1 MLHELLLALSGDSG
15 GIFVHKKFA
24 GLQVATDLP
33 FIHGS
38 EVDLLNRIC
47 KLGTYFQNFQTFR
60 RKYSEVS
67 PYLKTIKRSKDGT
80 TSADS
85 FGLYIQAFCTGLD
98 QVLDSYRKSLI
109 DLEKQI
115 LKDPKLPLTFIE
127 HSLEKYQ
134 ALFPALWSVI
144 EQIQA
149 SKASG
154 CQILDILYQSCNCGI
169 PDLRDALER
178 ILFVCH
184 GVMYQQLSAWCLH
197 GIHIDKHNEFFIKE
211 VTSEDDDTLDIPE
224 DGTSSDLGIP
234 GITGRQLAE
243 ILEGDTKKQ
252 TPVQWKYRINAE
264 MLPSYI
270 PTRVADKVLFIGESV
285 GMFKGSKANNNS
297 IYRSSIIQD
306 KEEEFTRSLYSLQEM
321 PRFNLMLF
329 ENEIDKIRLCV
340 AEHLWKLVVEDVN
353 LLKHLQI
360 LKDFFLMG
368 RGELFSAFIEH
379 ARGLLK
385 LPPSDNTSHDAN
397 AAFLQVLSK
406 FLPDDDEAASMF
418 TVVIDEECTQNEKKK
433 KAASADQ
440 PGVVISGWDCVKLQ
454 YDVQWPLHIL
464 FQPAVLENYNKL
476 FRFLLKVK
484 RTQLD
489 LQQVWAAYM
498 GTKHLSTAQLS
509 NMTKIWLSRM
519 HMAFLVDNLQYY
531 LQVDVLEAQ
540 YSQLVEKINSTRDFE
555 SIGLAHDNFL
565 TTLMAQSFLLMKPV
579 SHCLDEILNLCQS
592 FSALLLQTGSSGLA
606 KRELSQIDNIT
617 KMYERQTVLLFQILS
632 SVRSH
637 QASPH
642 LAQLLLRID
651 FNKHF
656 SSSTFTNSSTSE
668 ATSITE
674 TSGFV

>member
-15 GIFVHKKFA
+15 GIFVYKKFA
-24 GLQVATDLP
+24 GLQVAADLP
-33 FIHGS
+33 FIHDS

-47 KLGTYFQNFQTFR
+47 RLGSYFRKFQTFC

-67 PYLKTIKRSKDGT
+67 PFITENSSDGT
-80 TSADS
+80 TLEVP

-98 QVLDSYRKSLI
+98 QVLDSYRKTLI

-127 HSLEKYQ
+127 HSLEQYQ
-134 ALFPALWSVI
+134 VLFPALWSVI

-149 SKASG
+149 SKALG
-154 CQILDILYQSCNCGI
+154 CQILDVLQQSCICGI
-169 PDLRDALER
+169 PDVRDALER

-184 GVMYQQLSAWCLH
+184 GVMYQQLSAWVLH
-197 GIHIDKHNEFFIKE
+197 GILIDKHNEFFIKE
-211 VTSEDDDTLDIPE
+211 VTPADDQTVNKTDDSVANSE
-224 DGTSSDLGIP
+224 LGIP
-234 GITGRQLAE
+234 GITGRQLTE
-243 ILEGDTKKQ
+243 ILEGEVRKP
-252 TPVQWKYRINAE
+252 TPARWQYRINAE

-270 PTRVADKVLFIGESV
+270 PTRVADKVLFIGESI
-285 GMFKGSKANNNS
+285 GMLKGSKRTKNS
-297 IYRSSIIQD
+297 LQRSSVIQE
-306 KEEEFTRSLYSLQEM
+306 KEEEFTRSLYALQQQ
-321 PRFNLMLF
+321 PTFNLMLF

-353 LLKHLQI
+353 LLKHLKI
-360 LKDFFLMG
+360 VKEFFLLG

-379 ARGLLK
+379 ARSLLK
-385 LPPSDNTSHDAN
+385 LPPSDNTSHDIH
-397 AAFLQVLSK
+397 AAFLQVVSK
-406 FLPDDDEAASMF
+406 FLPDDDEATAMF
-418 TVVIDEECTQNEKKK
+418 TVVIDKEIAQQEKKK
-433 KAASADQ
+433 KTTATAEQTA
-440 PGVVISGWDCVKLQ
+440 VVVSGWDCVQLQ

-464 FQPAVLENYNKL
+464 FQPTVLDKYNNL

-489 LQQVWAAYM
+489 LQLVWAAYM
-498 GTKHLSTAQLS
+498 GTKRLSTAQLS

-519 HMAFLVDNLQYY
+519 HMSFLVDNLQYY

-540 YSQLVEKINSTRDFE
+540 YTQLVEKINGTRDFE
-555 SIGLAHDNFL
+555 SIRLAHDQFV

-592 FSALLLQTGSSGLA
+592 FSSLLLQTGSTGLTQ
-606 KRELSQIDNIT
+606 RELTQIENIT
-617 KMYERQTVLLFQILS
+617 KTYERQTILLFQILS

-656 SSSTFTNSSTSE
+656 SSSSSSSSIPSSE
-668 ATSITE
+668 ERT
-674 TSGFV
+674 

>member
-15 GIFVHKKFA
+15 GVFVHKKFA
-24 GLQVATDLP
+24 GIQVAADLP

-47 KLGTYFQNFQTFR
+47 KLGSYFQKFQIFC
-60 RKYSEVS
+60 RKYSQVS
-67 PYLKTIKRSKDGT
+67 PFIRENSNDGT
-80 TSADS
+80 TLAQEP

-115 LKDPKLPLTFIE
+115 LEDPNLPLTYIE
-127 HSLEKYQ
+127 HSLEQYQ
-134 ALFPALWSVI
+134 VLFPAIWSVI

-149 SKASG
+149 SKALG
-154 CQILDILYQSCNCGI
+154 CQILDILHQSCNCGI
-169 PDLRDALER
+169 PDVRDALER

-184 GVMYQQLSAWCLH
+184 GVMYQQLSAWVLH

-211 VTSEDDDTLDIPE
+211 VTSADDQTVTKTDE
-224 DGTSSDLGIP
+224 GATSSGSDLGIP

-243 ILEGDTKKQ
+243 ILEGEAKKQ
-252 TPVQWKYRINAE
+252 LPARWQFRINAE

-285 GMFKGSKANNNS
+285 GMFKGSKKTKNS
-297 IYRSSIIQD
+297 LYRSSVIQD
-306 KEEEFTRSLYSLQEM
+306 KEQEFTMSLYSLQQL
-321 PRFNLMLF
+321 PKFNLMLF

-360 LKDFFLMG
+360 LKDFFLLG

-418 TVVIDEECTQNEKKK
+418 TVVIDKEITQHEKKK
-433 KAASADQ
+433 KTNTADQ
-440 PGVVISGWDCVKLQ
+440 SSALVSGWDCVKLQ

-464 FQPAVLENYNKL
+464 FQPAVLEKYNNL

-540 YSQLVEKINSTRDFE
+540 YSQLLEKINSTRDFE
-555 SIGLAHDNFL
+555 SIRLAHDHFI

-592 FSALLLQTGSSGLA
+592 FSSLLLQTGSTSLTQ
-606 KRELSQIDNIT
+606 RELTQIENIT
-617 KMYERQTVLLFQILS
+617 KTYERQTILLFQILS

-656 SSSTFTNSSTSE
+656 SSSSSSGP
-668 ATSITE
+668 AISSSE
-674 TSGFV
+674 TSG

>member
-1 MLHELLLALSGDSG
+1 MLHELLLALSGVSG

-24 GLQVATDLP
+24 GLQVAADLP
-33 FIHGS
+33 FIHES

-47 KLGTYFQNFQTFR
+47 RLGSYFQKFQTFC
-60 RKYSEVS
+60 KKFTEVS
-67 PYLKTIKRSKDGT
+67 PFIREDSGDGT
-80 TSADS
+80 NLEEP

-98 QVLDSYRKSLI
+98 QVLDSYRKDLI

-115 LKDPKLPLTFIE
+115 LRDPKLPLTYIE
-127 HSLEKYQ
+127 HSLEQYQ
-134 ALFPALWSVI
+134 VLFPSLWSVI
-144 EQIQA
+144 EKIQV
-149 SKASG
+149 SKALG
-154 CQILDILYQSCNCGI
+154 CQILDVLQQSCVCGI
-169 PDLRDALER
+169 PDVRYALER
-178 ILFVCH
+178 ILFACH
-184 GVMYQQLSAWCLH
+184 GVMYHQLSAWLLH
-197 GIHIDKHNEFFIKE
+197 GILIDKHGEFFIKE
-211 VTSEDDDTLDIPE
+211 VTFADDQTVDKTTDGA
-224 DGTSSDLGIP
+224 GTSSTDLGIP
-234 GITGRQLAE
+234 GITGRQLTE
-243 ILEGDTKKQ
+243 ILEGEVKKDA
-252 TPVQWKYRINAE
+252 PAQWKFRINAE

-285 GMFKGSKANNNS
+285 GMFKGSKQTKNS
-297 IYRSSIIQD
+297 LQRSSVIQE
-306 KEEEFTRSLYSLQEM
+306 KEEEFTKSLYGLQQQ
-321 PRFNLMLF
+321 PKFNLMLF

-340 AEHLWKLVVEDVN
+340 AELLWKLVVEDVN
-353 LLKHLQI
+353 LLKHLKI
-360 LKDFFLMG
+360 LKEFFLLG

-379 ARGLLK
+379 ARSLLK
-385 LPPSDNTSHDAN
+385 LPPSDNTSHDAH

-406 FLPDDDEAASMF
+406 FLPDDDEAASLF
-418 TVVIDEECTQNEKKK
+418 TIVIDKEITQQEKKK
-433 KAASADQ
+433 RTATATDSSA
-440 PGVVISGWDCVKLQ
+440 VVISGWDCVKLQ

-464 FQPAVLENYNKL
+464 FQPAILEKYNSL

-498 GTKHLSTAQLS
+498 GTKHLSNAQIS

-540 YSQLVEKINSTRDFE
+540 YTQLVEKINSTRDFE
-555 SIGLAHDNFL
+555 SIRLAHDQFV

-592 FSALLLQTGSSGLA
+592 FSSLLLQTGNTGLSE
-606 KRELSQIDNIT
+606 RELAQIENIT
-617 KMYERQTVLLFQILS
+617 KTYERQTVLLFQILS

-656 SSSTFTNSSTSE
+656 SSSFQE
-668 ATSITE
+668 RL
-674 TSGFV
+674 

>member
-15 GIFVHKKFA
+15 GVFVYKKFA
-24 GLQVATDLP
+24 GLQVAADLP
-33 FIHGS
+33 FIHRS

-47 KLGTYFQNFQTFR
+47 KLGSYFQKFQTFC

-67 PYLKTIKRSKDGT
+67 PFIRENPNDGAT
-80 TSADS
+80 QQEP

-109 DLEKQI
+109 DLESQI
-115 LKDPKLPLTFIE
+115 LEDPKLPLTYIE
-127 HSLEKYQ
+127 HSLEQYQ
-134 ALFPALWSVI
+134 VLFPALWSVV

-149 SKASG
+149 SKALG
-154 CQILDILYQSCNCGI
+154 CQILDILHQSCNCGI
-169 PDLRDALER
+169 PDVRDALER

-184 GVMYQQLSAWCLH
+184 GVMYQQLSAWVLH

-211 VTSEDDDTLDIPE
+211 ATSADDQTVNKTDE
-224 DGTSSDLGIP
+224 GAASSSSDLGIP
-234 GITGRQLAE
+234 GITGRQLTE
-243 ILEGDTKKQ
+243 ILEGEVKKQ
-252 TPVQWKYRINAE
+252 TPARWQFRINAE

-285 GMFKGSKANNNS
+285 GMFKGSKETKNS
-297 IYRSSIIQD
+297 LYRSSVIQD
-306 KEEEFTRSLYSLQEM
+306 KEQEFTRLLYSLQQQ
-321 PRFNLMLF
+321 PKFNLMLF

-353 LLKHLQI
+353 LLKQLQI
-360 LKDFFLMG
+360 LKDFFLLG

-379 ARGLLK
+379 ARSLLK

-406 FLPDDDEAASMF
+406 FLPDDDESASMF
-418 TVVIDEECTQNEKKK
+418 NVVIDKEMIEQEKKK
-433 KAASADQ
+433 KTTTTDQ
-440 PGVVISGWDCVKLQ
+440 PAVVVSGWDCVKLQ

-464 FQPAVLENYNKL
+464 FQPTVLEKYNNL

-498 GTKHLSTAQLS
+498 GTKHLSTAQLA

-531 LQVDVLEAQ
+531 LQVDVLETQ
-540 YSQLVEKINSTRDFE
+540 FSQLVEKINSTRDFE
-555 SIGLAHDNFL
+555 SIRLAHDHFI

-592 FSALLLQTGSSGLA
+592 FSSLLLQTGSTGLTQ
-606 KRELSQIDNIT
+606 RELTQIENIT
-617 KMYERQTVLLFQILS
+617 KTYERQTVLLFQILS

-656 SSSTFTNSSTSE
+656 SSSSTTTISSS
-668 ATSITE
+668 E
-674 TSGFV
+674 TSASF

>member
-15 GIFVHKKFA
+15 GVFVHKKFA
-24 GLQVATDLP
+24 GLQVAADLP
-33 FIHGS
+33 FIHES

-47 KLGTYFQNFQTFR
+47 RLGSYFQKFQTFC
-60 RKYSEVS
+60 RKYTEVS
-67 PYLKTIKRSKDGT
+67 PFIRESSNDGT
-80 TSADS
+80 TPQEP

-98 QVLDSYRKSLI
+98 QVLDSYRKTLI

-115 LKDPKLPLTFIE
+115 LKDPKLPVTYIE
-127 HSLEKYQ
+127 HSLEQYQ
-134 ALFPALWSVI
+134 VLFPSLWSVI

-149 SKASG
+149 SKALG
-154 CQILDILYQSCNCGI
+154 CQILDILQQSCICGI
-169 PDLRDALER
+169 PDVRDALER

-184 GVMYQQLSAWCLH
+184 CVMYQQLSTWVLH
-197 GIHIDKHNEFFIKE
+197 GILIDKHSEFFIKE
-211 VTSEDDDTLDIPE
+211 VTSADDQTVNKTDE
-224 DGTSSDLGIP
+224 GAVGSSSDLGIP
-234 GITGRQLAE
+234 GITGRQLTE
-243 ILEGDTKKQ
+243 ILEGEAKKQ
-252 TPVQWKYRINAE
+252 TPARWQFRIHAE

-285 GMFKGSKANNNS
+285 GMFKGSKQTKNS
-297 IYRSSIIQD
+297 LQRSSVIAE
-306 KEEEFTRSLYSLQEM
+306 KEEEFTRSLYALQQQ
-321 PRFNLMLF
+321 PKFNLMLF

-340 AEHLWKLVVEDVN
+340 AEHLWKLVVENAN
-353 LLKHLQI
+353 LLKHLKI
-360 LKDFFLMG
+360 LKDFFLLG

-379 ARGLLK
+379 ARDLLK
-385 LPPSDNTSHDAN
+385 LPPSDNTSHDAH

-418 TVVIDEECTQNEKKK
+418 TIVIDKEIAQQEKKK
-433 KAASADQ
+433 KTATAADQ
-440 PGVVISGWDCVKLQ
+440 TTVVVSGWDCVKLQ

-464 FQPAVLENYNKL
+464 FQPAVLEKYNNL

-484 RTQLD
+484 RTQLE

-498 GTKHLSTAQLS
+498 GTKHLTTAQLS

-540 YSQLVEKINSTRDFE
+540 HTQLVEKIKSTRDFE
-555 SIGLAHDNFL
+555 SIRLAHDQFI

-592 FSALLLQTGSSGLA
+592 FSSLLLQTGSTGLTQ
-606 KRELSQIDNIT
+606 RELTQIDNIT
-617 KMYERQTVLLFQILS
+617 KTYERQTILLFQILS

-656 SSSTFTNSSTSE
+656 SSSTEEKS
-668 ATSITE
+668 
-674 TSGFV
+674 

>member
-24 GLQVATDLP
+24 GLQVAADLP

-67 PYLKTIKRSKDGT
+67 PYLKTIKRSKDGI
-80 TSADS
+80 TSAGS

-127 HSLEKYQ
+127 HSLEQYQ
-134 ALFPALWSVI
+134 VLFPALWSVV

-211 VTSEDDDTLDIPE
+211 VTSEDDHTTNIPD

-243 ILEGDTKKQ
+243 IL
-252 TPVQWKYRINAE
+252 
-264 MLPSYI
+264 
-270 PTRVADKVLFIGESV
+270 
-285 GMFKGSKANNNS
+285 
-297 IYRSSIIQD
+297 
-306 KEEEFTRSLYSLQEM
+306 
-321 PRFNLMLF
+321 
-329 ENEIDKIRLCV
+329 
-340 AEHLWKLVVEDVN
+340 
-353 LLKHLQI
+353 I

-397 AAFLQVLSK
+397 AAFLQVLNK
-406 FLPDDDEAASMF
+406 FLADDDEAASMF
-418 TVVIDEECTQNEKKK
+418 TVVIDKENTQIGKKK
-433 KAASADQ
+433 QTASTDQ
-440 PGVVISGWDCVKLQ
+440 AGVVISGWDCVKLQ

-464 FQPAVLENYNKL
+464 FQPTVLENYNKL

-531 LQVDVLEAQ
+531 LQVDVLEVQ
-540 YSQLVEKINSTRDFE
+540 YSQLVEKIKSTRDFE
-555 SIGLAHDNFL
+555 SIRLAHDNFL

-579 SHCLDEILNLCQS
+579 SHCLEEILNLCQS
-592 FSALLLQTGSSGLA
+592 FSSLLLQTGSSGLA

-617 KMYERQTVLLFQILS
+617 KTYERQTVLFFQILS

-656 SSSTFTNSSTSE
+656 SSSTFSSTSSTAE
-668 ATSITE
+668 TTSISE
-674 TSGFV
+674 TSG

>member
-1 MLHELLLALSGDSG
+1 MLHELLLALSGHSG
-15 GIFVHKKFA
+15 GVFVHKEFV
-24 GLQVATDLP
+24 GLKVTADLP

-47 KLGTYFQNFQTFR
+47 RLGSYFKKFQIFC

-67 PYLKTIKRSKDGT
+67 PLIRGDGT
-80 TSADS
+80 IQQEP
-85 FGLYIQAFCTGLD
+85 FGLYIQAFCIGLD
-98 QVLDSYRKSLI
+98 QVLDSYRKCLI

-115 LKDPKLPLTFIE
+115 LEDPKLPLTYLE
-127 HSLEKYQ
+127 HSLEQYQ
-134 ALFPALWSVI
+134 VLFPALWAVI

-149 SKASG
+149 SKALG
-154 CQILDILYQSCNCGI
+154 CQILDILHQSCNCGI
-169 PDLRDALER
+169 PDVRDALER

-184 GVMYQQLSAWCLH
+184 GVMYKQLSAWVLY
-197 GIHIDKHNEFFIKE
+197 GILIDKHNEFFIKE
-211 VTSEDDDTLDIPE
+211 ITATDDRTVNKTDDGVTSS
-224 DGTSSDLGIP
+224 SSDLGIP

-243 ILEGDTKKQ
+243 ILEGEAKKQ
-252 TPVQWKYRINAE
+252 TPAQWKFRINAE

-285 GMFKGSKANNNS
+285 GMFKGSKKTKNS
-297 IYRSSIIQD
+297 VYRSSVIQD
-306 KEEEFTRSLYSLQEM
+306 KELEFTKSLYSLQQQ
-321 PRFNLMLF
+321 PKFNLMLF

-340 AEHLWKLVVEDVN
+340 DEHLWKLVVEEVN
-353 LLKHLQI
+353 LLKHLKI
-360 LKDFFLMG
+360 LKDFFLLG
-368 RGELFSAFIEH
+368 RGELFSAFIQH

-397 AAFLQVLSK
+397 AAFRQVLNK
-406 FLPDDDEAASMF
+406 FLPDDDEAVSMF
-418 TVVIDEECTQNEKKK
+418 AVGIDKEITQHEKKK
-433 KAASADQ
+433 KTTTTEQSVA
-440 PGVVISGWDCVKLQ
+440 VVCGWDCVKLQ

-464 FQPAVLENYNKL
+464 FHPAVLEKYNNL

-509 NMTKIWLSRM
+509 NMTKIWLARM
-519 HMAFLVDNLQYY
+519 HMAFLIDNLQYY
-531 LQVDVLEAQ
+531 LQVDVHETQ
-540 YSQLVEKINSTRDFE
+540 YSQLVEKINSTRNFE
-555 SIGLAHDNFL
+555 SIRLAHDHFI
-565 TTLMAQSFLLMKPV
+565 TTMMAQSFLLMKPV

-592 FSALLLQTGSSGLA
+592 FSSLLLQTGSVGLTH
-606 KRELSQIDNIT
+606 RELTQIDNIT
-617 KMYERQTVLLFQILS
+617 KTYERQAILLFQILS

-656 SSSTFTNSSTSE
+656 SSSSSSDHQQQLVLQKALGE
-668 ATSITE
+668 RDS
-674 TSGFV
+674 